1 MERRNS
7 PCHDRKTDHRA
18 NKGEERTPR
27 AKFRPP
33 PRGGKGFRDQSR
45 PRIDRSEYARGRGGY
60 ISPEKWEK
68 LSAEERAR
76 IMSERGQNRS
86 ETRVGRVRL
95 DNHPDHERGRMEE
108 NRAKPRR

>member
-1 MERRNS
+1 M
-7 PCHDRKTDHRA
+7 DYRA

-27 AKFRPP
+27 AKFRPQ

-45 PRIDRSEYARGRGGY
+45 PRTDRSEYVRGRGGY

-68 LSAEERAR
+68 LSAEEVR
-76 IMSERGQNRS
+76 IVSERGQNS
-86 ETRVGRVRL
+86 IETRVGRVRL

-108 NRAKPRR
+108 NKAKPRRGRKKSTEMADA